1 MLEDES
7 SDGQKTKIMMGNIYH
22 IGGWRRE
29 AHGARCSM
37 SMFAQV
43 EMETLGGVGP
53 ILQLATGAQSLYV
66 LRNRGNVLHIQWC
79 ARRLDSGDSGEV
91 W

>member
-7 SDGQKTKIMMGNIYH
+7 SDGQKTQIIMGNIYYV
-22 IGGWRRE
+22 GGWRRE

-43 EMETLGGVGP
+43 EMETLGGMGP
-53 ILQLATGAQSLYV
+53 ILQLATGTQSPYV
-66 LRNRGNVLHIQWC
+66 QRNWGNVLHIQVVVC
-79 ARRLDSGDSGEV
+79 MTTGQ
-91 W
+91 

>member
-7 SDGQKTKIMMGNIYH
+7 SDGQKTKIMKGSIYY

-43 EMETLGGVGP
+43 EMETPGGVGP
-53 ILQLATGAQSLYV
+53 ILQLATGTQSPYV
-66 LRNRGNVLHIQWC
+66 QRNRGKVLHIQVVVCMTTGQW
-79 ARRLDSGDSGEV
+79 GEV